1 MELNTKFGWQ
11 NIEGWAGQKQLQLY
25 DKIIRAAANGDTLV
39 QLNGGAKNICYLASR
54 AKLSKKTIRII
65 NIHNSENFQEIMT
78 NAGVID
84 IVTTIKKDIKSAEN
98 IFYNHSIFAV
108 FVKTHDFKTT
118 YSSLETWKL
127 KVKRNGYIIGNNILI
142 PSVKKAVTAL
152 CPNYYQTE
160 ETLPYWF
167 MQV

>member
-11 NIEGWAGQKQLQLY
+11 SVEGWLGDTQLY
-25 DKIIRAAANGDTLV
+25 DQIIREASHGDILV
-39 QLNGGAKNICYLASR
+39 QLNGSAKNICYLASR
-54 AKLSKKTIRII
+54 AKLSKKAIRII

-84 IVTTIKKDIKSAEN
+84 IVTTIIKNIKSAEN
-98 IFYNHSIFAV
+98 IFSNHSTFAV
-108 FVKTHDFKTT
+108 FIKTHDFETT
-118 YSSLETWKL
+118 YNSLEIWKS

-160 ETLPYWF
+160 ETLPNWF